1 MSLMIKMTLITI
13 YVNIEFWQMSYW
25 SQVRQE
31 AAMILSSPTPRS
43 SSLYQVSQSPDEL
56 SFENK
61 LWILYK
67 GCVQTKTL
75 FRSSLKQKRR
85 EKKVSSGRRRRSPVT
100 KMMMM
105 MKYKR
110 SWVRK
115 KRQVRKRRILTNQRR
130 RISKRKSHKRSKN
143 KRKGVYSSCQK
154 KHSIFLFC
162 VINVAIWSNEVF
174 STKWTAR
181 NLLYKL
187 SRKIE
192 WT

>member
-1 MSLMIKMTLITI
+1 MMKMSLITI
-13 YVNIEFWQMSYW
+13 YVNTEFWQLVSG
-25 SQVRQE
+25 E
-31 AAMILSSPTPRS
+31 TGGCDDPLLSNSP
-43 SSLYQVSQSPDEL
+43 LLLLVSGWRKVPMNYLLKTKQ
-56 SFENK
+56 K
-61 LWILYK
+61 ILYK
-67 GCVQTKTL
+67 CCVESKTL

-85 EKKVSSGRRRRSPVT
+85 EKRVSSRRRRRSPVT
-100 KMMMM
+100 KMMM

-115 KRQVRKRRILTNQRR
+115 KRQVRKRRGILTNQRR

-174 STKWTAR
+174 STRWQRAICYINCQGKPFWT
-181 NLLYKL
+181 
-187 SRKIE
+187 
-192 WT
+192 